1 MKINLFFVIFIVLI
15 SNVNLASLEILKSK
29 SHYEHTGE
37 LTPLIISLSSEDK
50 KEKIKGVDIICVVDV
65 SGSMS
70 GEPLNLVKES
80 LKYLVNLMN
89 EQDNFALVS
98 FSDSAYLLSNLTQ
111 MTSTNKNQILAII
124 NNLRIIGGTNIYSGL
139 KKGLELITD
148 DYSSGKKIASMIL
161 LSDGA
166 SSYRDV
172 DDFKILLNYT
182 KKNNYIFTLH
192 TVGYGNS
199 HDAVLM
205 HDLSLVK
212 DGGYFYI
219 KRLSMVQDVFLE
231 IYGSL
236 STVNEVN
243 ITLMIQSNYE
253 INTLIGYIELYKP
266 SLVNNN
272 NVHYAKLDIIHYF
285 YGKQYNLG
293 VLVNIPKTISVG
305 TEVLNATISRLN
317 LTAKYLYDSSNNSY
331 AYEIYIRYIIASYYL
346 KAYQSYYNYIGVLN
360 EG

>member
-65 SGSMS
+65 SGSMA

-80 LKYLVNLMN
+80 LKTLVNLMN
-89 EQDNFALVS
+89 EQDNFALIS
-98 FSDSAYLLSNLTQ
+98 FSSSAYLLSNLIQ
-111 MTSTNKNQILAII
+111 MTSTNKNKILAII
-124 NNLRIIGGTNIYSGL
+124 NNLEVIGGTNIYSGL
-139 KKGLELITD
+139 QEGLELITD

-161 LSDGA
+161 LSDGY

-172 DDFKILLNYT
+172 DNFKILLNST
-182 KKNNYIFTLH
+182 QKADYIFTLH
-192 TVGYGNS
+192 TVGYGES
-199 HDAVLM
+199 HDTTLM

-253 INTLIGYIELYKP
+253 INTL
-266 SLVNNN
+266 
-272 NVHYAKLDIIHYF
+272 
-285 YGKQYNLG
+285 
-293 VLVNIPKTISVG
+293 NI
-305 TEVLNATISRLN
+305 L
-317 LTAKYLYDSSNNSY
+317 
-331 AYEIYIRYIIASYYL
+331 
-346 KAYQSYYNYIGVLN
+346 NYINLL
-360 EG
+360 